1 MIKAVI
7 WDLGGVIVRTMDTS
21 FREGWETR
29 LNLQPG
35 ELHDIVFDGPAGR
48 SASVGEVGPDEV
60 WASIVERFDLS
71 KDEGIKLQED
81 FWRGDLVDHHLVSF
95 IDRIRQSYKSGLIS
109 NAWLSLRT
117 LIEVE
122 WKIDHIFDDMLISAE
137 VGITKPDPAIYNR
150 SLANLDVNSEN
161 AIFVDDFKVNIHAAE
176 SLGMKTVWFQSASQT
191 IEAVESLLKTT

>member
-29 LNLQPG
+29 LNLQSG

-176 SLGMKTVWFQSASQT
+176 NLGMKTVWFQSASQT

>member
-21 FREGWETR
+21 FREKWEDR

-35 ELHDIVFDGPAGR
+35 ELHDIVFDGSAGR

-60 WASIVERFDLS
+60 WDGIAVRFDLS
-71 KDEGIKLQED
+71 HDECANLQED
-81 FWRGDLVDHHLVSF
+81 FWRGDSVDHHLVSF
-95 IDRIRQSYKSGLIS
+95 IDQIHQGYKSGLIS
-109 NAWLSLRT
+109 NAWLSLRS

-122 WKIDHIFDDMLISAE
+122 WKIDYLFDDVLISAE
-137 VGITKPDPAIYNR
+137 MGVTKPDPAIYNR
-150 SLANLDVNSEN
+150 SLANLDVNPKN

-176 SLGMKTVWFQSASQT
+176 SLGMKTVWFQSTSQT
-191 IEAVESLLKTT
+191 IEAVESLLKTA

>member
-21 FREGWETR
+21 FREEWEDR

-48 SASVGEVGPDEV
+48 SASVGQVGPDEV

-81 FWRGDLVDHHLVSF
+81 FWRGDLVDHHFVSF

-122 WKIDHIFDDMLISAE
+122 WKIDYLFDDVLISAE
-137 VGITKPDPAIYNR
+137 LGVTKPDPAIYER
-150 SLANLDVNSEN
+150 SLANLDVTPEN
-161 AIFVDDFKVNIHAAE
+161 AIFIDDFMVNIHAAQ
-176 SLGMKTVWFQSASQT
+176 SLGMKTVWFQSTSQT